1 MAVLEECPKVLTHQ
15 IFRKIFEV
23 IHKMTTERD
32 LRNQM
37 AYARQEA
44 IEEGRAEGHAE
55 GRAEGRAEVARE
67 MLADGMPVDKI
78 ARYTELSIEEIA
90 ALKF

>member
-1 MAVLEECPKVLTHQ
+1 
-15 IFRKIFEV
+15 
-23 IHKMTTERD
+23 
-32 LRNQM
+32 M

-44 IEEGRAEGHAE
+44 IEE

-78 ARYTELSIEEIA
+78 AKYTELSIEEIA

>member
-1 MAVLEECPKVLTHQ
+1 
-15 IFRKIFEV
+15 
-23 IHKMTTERD
+23 
-32 LRNQM
+32 M

-44 IEEGRAEGHAE
+44 IEEGRAEG
-55 GRAEGRAEVARE
+55 RAEVHAEVERE

-78 ARYTELSIEEIA
+78 SKYTGLSVEEIE

>member
-1 MAVLEECPKVLTHQ
+1 
-15 IFRKIFEV
+15 
-23 IHKMTTERD
+23 
-32 LRNQM
+32 M

-44 IEEGRAEGHAE
+44 IDEGRAEG
-55 GRAEGRAEVARE
+55 RTEGRAEVARE

-78 ARYTELSIEEIA
+78 AKYTELSIEEIA